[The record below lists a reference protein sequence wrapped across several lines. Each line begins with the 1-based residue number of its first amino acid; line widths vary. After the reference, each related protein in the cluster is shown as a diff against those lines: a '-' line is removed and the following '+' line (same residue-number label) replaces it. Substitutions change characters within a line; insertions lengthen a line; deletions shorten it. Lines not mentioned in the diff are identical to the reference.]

1 VRSRLILT
9 IMALAAASLAL
20 ASLGTGA
27 ASASTTCTWAGTPVE
42 PTGTFTLTP
51 GVTDVP
57 SAGPLKFKAT
67 GALGGECAGTMT
79 FNGQFDAGSSCAF
92 IEYEG
97 AVKGLRGV
105 ARFWGKGGLLA
116 PSLLYDSTGHV
127 VGSETAQ
134 IMTEANRPH
143 TATDCSTQEGFTG
156 GWPGMFSS
164 VIELF

>member
-1 VRSRLILT
+1 MKSRPVLT
-9 IMALAAASLAL
+9 IMALAAASLGSAT
-20 ASLGTGA
+20 LGAGA
-27 ASASTTCTWAGTPVE
+27 AAATTTCTWGGTPVA

-51 GVTDVP
+51 GITDVP
-57 SAGPLKFKAT
+57 SPGPLKFTAT
-67 GALGGECAGTMT
+67 GPLGGECAGTMT
-79 FNGQFDAGSSCAF
+79 FKGQFDAGASCAF

-97 AVKGLRGV
+97 AVKGLSGV

-116 PSLLYDSTGHV
+116 PSVLYDSTGHV

-134 IMTEANRPH
+134 IITEANRLH
-143 TATDCSTQEGFTG
+143 NTDCTTPEGFTG